1 MIMDTSQKQQ
11 KKASTWRWVLL
22 SLAVTLSIAWLFLTP
37 PGILGK
43 ANAVGYAVCH
53 RIPERSFNIGNLEM
67 AMCARCSGLFLG
79 ALLGLVFQV
88 VQGRKGKMP
97 PIPVAILFGVFALSW
112 VLDGINSFSMLMPRI
127 PSVYQT
133 QNWTRL
139 VTGTGMGLAISAIL
153 LPTFIQTMFN
163 DWEETSGLSKWYHIL
178 MLLALAAIL
187 DVLILFEIPIIQYLL
202 SLLSAVSVLV
212 LLTMIYSMVLVM
224 VFKKE
229 NTYASVNQ
237 LFMPLVGGFIIALI
251 QIGAIDLARFLMT
264 GTWDGFNIAILST
277 IIKLKNSAVT
287 FFQGSGPQV

>member
-1 MIMDTSQKQQ
+1 MNMDTSQKS
-11 KKASTWRWVLL
+11 KLKASTWRWVLL
-22 SLAVTLSIAWLFLTP
+22 SLAVILSIVWLFLTP
-37 PGILGK
+37 PGLLGK

-79 ALLGLVFQV
+79 ALLGLIFQIT
-88 VQGRKGKMP
+88 QGRKGKMP

-112 VLDGINSFSMLMPRI
+112 VLDGINSFSMLTPKI
-127 PSVYQT
+127 PSLYQT

-153 LPTFIQTMFN
+153 LPAFIQTMFT
-163 DWEETSGLSKWYHIL
+163 DWEETSGFSKWYRIL

-187 DVLILFEIPIIQYLL
+187 DVLILLEIPAVQYLL
-202 SLLSAVSVLV
+202 SLLSAASVLV

-224 VFKKE
+224 IFKKE
-229 NTYASVNQ
+229 NTFESTNQ
-237 LFMPLVGGFIIALI
+237 LFIPLVGGFMIGLI
-251 QIGAIDLARFLMT
+251 QIGAIDLLRYKLT

-277 IIKLKNSAVT
+277 IIKLENAAVT
-287 FFQGSGPQV
+287 FYQGSGPRI